1 MRTFGLFLLT
11 FLIGFVACKSSK
23 TAKTTQT
30 AMSDKS
36 TLEGEWELNYIM
48 LPGSSFEDLYKEKKP
63 VIKFDVAGQ
72 KFSGNTSC
80 NSFAGKLKTDGPKID
95 FTEPFMMT
103 KMFCPGEGEN
113 KFVET
118 LKKVT
123 TYSVTDENTLN
134 FISGDIGVMRFSR
147 K

>member
-1 MRTFGLFLLT
+1 MRTFGIILLA
-11 FLIGFVACKSSK
+11 FLIGFVACKGSK
-23 TAKTTQT
+23 TTKAMQT
-30 AMSDKS
+30 GTSEKAR
-36 TLEGEWELNYIM
+36 LEGEWELNYIM
-48 LPGSSFEDLYKEKKP
+48 LPGSSFEEIYKEKKP
-63 VIKFDVAGQ
+63 FIKFDLIEQ

-80 NSFAGKLKTDGPKID
+80 NSFAGKLKTDGSKID

-123 TYSVTDENTLN
+123 SYSVSEGNTLN
-134 FISGDIGVMRFSR
+134 FISGDIGVMRFTR

>member
-1 MRTFGLFLLT
+1 
-11 FLIGFVACKSSK
+11 
-23 TAKTTQT
+23 
-30 AMSDKS
+30 
-36 TLEGEWELNYIM
+36 M
-48 LPGSSFEDLYKEKKP
+48 LPGSSFEEAYKEKKP
-63 VIKFDVAGQ
+63 FIKFDVAER

-80 NSFAGKLKTDGPKID
+80 NSFAGKLKTDGQKID

-123 TYSVTDENTLN
+123 SYSITDGNTLN
-134 FISGDIGVMRFSR
+134 FISGDIGVMRFTR